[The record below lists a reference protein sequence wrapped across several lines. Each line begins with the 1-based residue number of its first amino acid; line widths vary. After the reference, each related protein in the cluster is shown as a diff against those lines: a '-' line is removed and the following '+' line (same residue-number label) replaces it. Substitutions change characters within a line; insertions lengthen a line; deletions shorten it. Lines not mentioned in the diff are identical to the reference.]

1 MRVGIFTDSYSPI
14 ISGVTVSIKVLET
27 ELRKLGH
34 EVYII
39 TNDHDQAVEDE
50 FVIRIRGLRLPMKG
64 LEEYRIGKV
73 TRKKVQMVEK
83 YNFDVIHCHT
93 EFTVGRLG
101 RCVARKYNI
110 PLVHTYHTMY
120 EEYVHFVS
128 KTFARSL
135 RFISKKYFRSFASSA
150 NTVIFPTKKVQDRF
164 LEYGYKKDSVIIPTG
179 IYLEKYRRINFK
191 KSDFIDIKLK
201 SGFNKDDFVI
211 LFLGRVSR
219 EKSLGDLIR
228 NFAKINRENV
238 KLFIVGGG
246 PDENHFRDL
255 VKKMGLE
262 DKVVFSGMV
271 KQAEVPIY
279 YQIGDLF
286 VNFSMT
292 ETQGLTYCEALA
304 SGCPLLVKYDKNLD
318 GVVENGFNGY
328 TFNTDEEFLK
338 TFNFLYENPIILD
351 ELKTKTSLG
360 VEQFSA
366 QTYGLRVLE
375 LYKSLVKKK

>member
-1 MRVGIFTDSYSPI
+1 MRIGIFTDSYSPI
-14 ISGVTVSIKVLET
+14 ISGVTVSINALET

-39 TNDHDQAVEDE
+39 TNDHDQAVEE
-50 FVIRIRGLRLPMKG
+50 KYVIRIHGLRLPMKG

-73 TRKKVQMVEK
+73 TNKKIKMMEQ
-83 YNFDVIHCHT
+83 YHFDIIHCHT

-101 RCVARKYNI
+101 RSVARKYKI

-135 RFISKKYFRSFASSA
+135 RFLSKKYFRSFANSA

-164 LEYGYKKDSVIIPTG
+164 IEYGYKKDSVIIPTG
-179 IYLEKYRRINFK
+179 IYLQRYRRINFK
-191 KSDFIDIKLK
+191 ESELVSIKSKYGFKENDFIVL
-201 SGFNKDDFVI
+201 FV
-211 LFLGRVSR
+211 GRVSR
-219 EKSLGDLIR
+219 EKSLDILIE
-228 NFAKINRENV
+228 NFAKINRNNV

-246 PDENHFRDL
+246 PDENHFQDL
-255 VKKMGLE
+255 VRQKGLE
-262 DKVVFSGMV
+262 DKVVFSGMIPQ
-271 KQAEVPIY
+271 KDVPIY

-318 GVVENGFNGY
+318 GMIENGYNGY
-328 TFNTDEEFLK
+328 TFNTDEEFL
-338 TFNFLYENPIILD
+338 TSFNSLYDNPIILN
-351 ELKTKTSLG
+351 ELKTKAVIG
-360 VEQFSA
+360 IEQFSA
-366 QTYGLRVLE
+366 QSYGLRVLE
-375 LYKSLVKKK
+375 LYKSLVKNK

>member
-14 ISGVTVSIKVLET
+14 ISGVTVSINVLKT

-39 TNDHDQAVEDE
+39 TNDHDKAVEEE
-50 FVIRIRGLRLPMKG
+50 FVIRIKGLRLPMKG

-73 TRKKVQMVEK
+73 TNKKIKMMSE
-83 YNFDVIHCHT
+83 YNFDIIHCHT

-135 RFISKKYFRSFASSA
+135 RFISKKYFRSFANSA
-150 NTVIFPTKKVQDRF
+150 NMVIFPTKKVQDRF
-164 LEYGYKKDSVIIPTG
+164 IEYGYKKDSVIIPTG
-179 IYLEKYRRINFK
+179 IYLEKYRRINFE
-191 KSDFIDIKLK
+191 KSEFIDIKLK
-201 SGFNKDDFVI
+201 SGFDKNDFVI

-219 EKSLGDLIR
+219 EKSLEDLIV
-228 NFAKINRENV
+228 NFAKIDRPNV

-246 PDENHFRDL
+246 PDEKHFRDI
-255 VKKMGLE
+255 VKKMELQ
-262 DKVVFSGMV
+262 DKVVFTGMIPQ
-271 KQAEVPIY
+271 KDVPIY
-279 YQIGDLF
+279 YQVGDLF
-286 VNFSMT
+286 ANFSMT
-292 ETQGLTYCEALA
+292 ETQGLTYCESLA

-318 GVVENGFNGY
+318 GVIENGFNGY
-328 TFNTDEEFLK
+328 TFDTDEEFLT
-338 TFNFLYENPIILD
+338 TFNTLYDNPIILN
-351 ELKTKTSLG
+351 EIKTKTSIG
-360 VEQFSA
+360 IEQFSA

-375 LYKSLVKKK
+375 LYKSLVK